1 MNCPVCDA
9 PASDH
14 PTTIDGQVFECAEHG
29 SFAVSGTALAL
40 GFAEMDAWKKAGAL
54 SRAQTCMRPCDHMP
68 MITSYHL

>member
-1 MNCPVCDA
+1 
-9 PASDH
+9 
-14 PTTIDGQVFECAEHG
+14 VFECAEHG